1 MENKKYINKNGN
13 VIVIEK
19 DMRGFSPM
27 YENHTFLRYFTWEE
41 NTPSLQEPY
50 IYEAASSE
58 WFEAES
64 LLEWFENVTH
74 HQYKFDELAKEAI
87 EKGIS
92 ADSLEFYEILCKK
105 LSESKIFALPIM
117 KVKNAVYPYVIATS
131 PCTLEGDM
139 VGIAWEEKEAISER
153 LGVEIASLPSN
164 TKEILEKVALD
175 LKLQNL
181 YLNEEVY
188 QFTLYKDDSLKEE
201 LMNIGDFINYDS
213 DEELFDAI
221 LSYVSNKVDDLEFER
236 IFEPAEVDKEYIEKY
251 INNDGETLLLVSDDD
266 PMNPMEDWDALMNY
280 YTWESRYIP
289 MQEGAKDF
297 STMAEWYDSIMG
309 EGAFDR
315 QMKKSKENERSSI
328 GFVYDLC
335 ANLDKKGIYALPILK
350 YEHGL
355 VNYYI
360 GDSIDRWDG
369 SIVGFAWK
377 EKKALCEEYSSKKL
391 TPKIKEIIN
400 SNIEGELK
408 AYTNFANGEA
418 YGFELY
424 SREDGDDPIDS
435 CYGFI
440 GYDSTDELFKDVL
453 ANISSSHKDFFKV
466 D

>member
-1 MENKKYINKNGN
+1 MENKNKKYVNGKGN
-13 VIVIEK
+13 VVLIEK
-19 DMRGFSPM
+19 DVDGFSPM
-27 YENHTFLRYFTWEE
+27 YANHTFLNYFTWEE
-41 NTPSLQEPY
+41 NFKPLQD
-50 IYEAASSE
+50 SE
-58 WFEAES
+58 C
-64 LLEWFENVTH
+64 
-74 HQYKFDELAKEAI
+74 
-87 EKGIS
+87 
-92 ADSLEFYEILCKK
+92 DSLEDWFNSVSKYDFSELKVQSNLSANSLGFYELLCAK
-105 LSESKIFALPIM
+105 LSEEDIFALPII
-117 KVKNAVYPYVIATS
+117 KIKGATYPYAIASS
-131 PCTLEGDM
+131 PSTLEGDM
-139 VGIAWEEKEAISER
+139 VGIAWEEKEVITERLGR
-153 LGVEIASLPSN
+153 LGVEIASLSSK

-181 YLNEEVY
+181 YLNGEVY

-201 LMNIGDFINYDS
+201 LMNIGEFINYDS

-221 LSYVSNKVDDLEFER
+221 LSYVSNKVDDLEFESVY
-236 IFEPAEVDKEYIEKY
+236 EPAEVDKEYIEKY

-266 PMNPMEDWDALMNY
+266 PMNPMEDWDTLMNY

-289 MQEGAKDF
+289 MQEGAKNF
-297 STMAEWYDSIMG
+297 SSMAEWYDSIMG
-309 EGAFDR
+309 EGAFNR

-350 YEHGL
+350 HEHGL

-369 SIVGFAWK
+369 SIVGFTWK

-424 SREDGDDPIDS
+424 SREDGDCPIDS

-440 GYDSTDELFKDVL
+440 GYDSTDELLKEVMD
-453 ANISSSHKDFFKV
+453 NIPGQHKEFFKV

>member
-1 MENKKYINKNGN
+1 MKKYVNKSKNI
-13 VIVIEK
+13 IVIEK

-41 NTPSLQEPY
+41 NIPSLQEPY

-64 LLEWFENVTH
+64 LSEWFENVT
-74 HQYKFDELAKEAI
+74 QYKFDELSKEAT
-87 EKGIS
+87 ENGVS
-92 ADSLEFYEILCKK
+92 TDSLEFYEFLCKK
-105 LSESKIFALPIM
+105 LSEFKIFALPIM

-153 LGVEIASLPSN
+153 LGVEIASLPSK

-201 LMNIGDFINYDS
+201 MMNIGEFINYDS

-236 IFEPAEVDKEYIEKY
+236 VYEPAVISKEYVERY
-251 INNDGETLLLVSDDD
+251 INNDGDTLLLVNDEF
-266 PMNPMEDWDALMNY
+266 PLNPMEDWDMLMKY
-280 YTWESRYIP
+280 YTWENRYIP
-289 MQEGAKDF
+289 MQKGASEF
-297 STMAEWYDSIMG
+297 SSPESWYDSIMG
-309 EGAFDR
+309 EDAFYK
-315 QMKKSKENERSSI
+315 QKEKSQENNRSAV
-328 GFVYDLC
+328 GFAYDLC

-350 YEHGL
+350 YEHSL
-355 VNYYI
+355 VKYYI
-360 GDSIDRWDG
+360 GDSVDRWDG
-369 SIVGFAWK
+369 DVVGFAWRDKK
-377 EKKALCEEYSSKKL
+377 ELCKEYGVKKL
-391 TPKIKEIIN
+391 SQKLKTET
-400 SNIEGELK
+400 IEKVVESELK

-424 SREDGDDPIDS
+424 SREDGKDVIDS

-440 GYDSTDELFKDVL
+440 GYDSTDDLFKAVL
-453 ANISSSHKDFFKV
+453 EYIPDRKDFFKV

>member
-1 MENKKYINKNGN
+1 METKKYVNKNGN
-13 VIVIEK
+13 VIVIK
-19 DMRGFSPM
+19 QDTTGFSPM
-27 YENHTFLRYFTWEE
+27 YENQTTLNYFTWEKDIS
-41 NTPSLQEPY
+41 SLQETYVDTLP
-50 IYEAASSE
+50 
-58 WFEAES
+58 
-64 LLEWFENVTH
+64 EWFENATH
-74 HQYKFDELAKEAI
+74 YQYKFDKLAKEAI
-87 EKGIS
+87 KNGIS
-92 ADSLEFYEILCKK
+92 TDSLEFYEILCKK

-117 KVKNAVYPYVIATS
+117 KVKNAVYPYVIVAS
-131 PCTLEGDM
+131 PSTLEGNM
-139 VGIAWEEKEAISER
+139 VGIAWETEDFLAQFG
-153 LGVEIASLPSN
+153 LLSN
-164 TKEILEKVALD
+164 KKEILKKVTLD

-181 YLNEEVY
+181 YLNGEVY
-188 QFTLYKDDSLKEE
+188 QFTLYKDDSLEEE
-201 LMNIGDFINYDS
+201 LMNIGGFINYDS
-213 DEELFDAI
+213 DEELFNEI
-221 LSYVSNKVDDLEFER
+221 LSYVSDKVEDLDFER
-236 IFEPAEVDKEYIEKY
+236 VYDPAEVDKEYIEKY

-266 PMNPMEDWDALMNY
+266 PMNPMEDWDTLMNY

-289 MQEGAKDF
+289 MQEGAKNF
-297 STMAEWYDSIMG
+297 SDMEEWYDSIMG
-309 EGAFDR
+309 EGAFNR

-424 SREDGDDPIDS
+424 SRENGDDPIDS

-440 GYDSTDELFKDVL
+440 GYDSTDELLKNVL
-453 ANISSSHKDFFKV
+453 ANISGEHKDFFKV

>member
-1 MENKKYINKNGN
+1 METKKYVNKNGN
-13 VIVIEK
+13 VIVIK
-19 DMRGFSPM
+19 QDNTGFSPM
-27 YENHTFLRYFTWEE
+27 YENQTTLNYFTWEKDIS
-41 NTPSLQEPY
+41 SLQETYVDTLP
-50 IYEAASSE
+50 
-58 WFEAES
+58 
-64 LLEWFENVTH
+64 EWFENATQY
-74 HQYKFDELAKEAI
+74 QYKFDKLAKEAI
-87 EKGIS
+87 KNGIS
-92 ADSLEFYEILCKK
+92 TDSLEFYEILCKK

-131 PCTLEGDM
+131 PSTLEGNM
-139 VGIAWEEKEAISER
+139 VGIAWETEDFLAQFGL
-153 LGVEIASLPSN
+153 LGN
-164 TKEILEKVALD
+164 KKEILKKVTLD

-181 YLNEEVY
+181 YLNGEVY
-188 QFTLYKDDSLKEE
+188 QFTLYKDDSLEEE
-201 LMNIGDFINYDS
+201 LMNIGGFINYDS
-213 DEELFDAI
+213 DEELFGEI
-221 LSYVSNKVDDLEFER
+221 LSYISDKTEDLEFER
-236 IFEPAEVDKEYIEKY
+236 VYDPAEVDKEYIEKY

-266 PMNPMEDWDALMNY
+266 PMNPMEDWDTLMNY

-289 MQEGAKDF
+289 MQEGAKNF
-297 STMAEWYDSIMG
+297 SDMEEWYDSIMG
-309 EGAFDR
+309 EGAFNR

-424 SREDGDDPIDS
+424 SRENGDDPIDS

-440 GYDSTDELFKDVL
+440 GYDSTDELLKDVL
-453 ANISSSHKDFFKV
+453 ANISGEHKDFFKV

>member
-1 MENKKYINKNGN
+1 MKKYKNKSCN
-13 VIVIEK
+13 VNIIEK
-19 DMRGFSPM
+19 YMTGFSPM
-27 YENHTFLRYFTWEE
+27 YENDTFLRYFTWEDKF
-41 NTPSLQEPY
+41 PPLQDSELDS
-50 IYEAASSE
+50 IEE
-58 WFEAES
+58 WFNSISKYNFSELEAQSNLPANS
-64 LLEWFENVTH
+64 L
-74 HQYKFDELAKEAI
+74 D
-87 EKGIS
+87 
-92 ADSLEFYEILCKK
+92 FYELLCAK
-105 LSESKIFALPIM
+105 LSEEDIFALPII
-117 KVKNAVYPYVIATS
+117 KIKGATYPYAIASS
-131 PCTLEGDM
+131 PSTLEGDM

-153 LGVEIASLPSN
+153 LGVEIASLPSK
-164 TKEILEKVALD
+164 TKEILGKVALD

-181 YLNEEVY
+181 YLNEEDY
-188 QFTLYKDDSLKEE
+188 QFTLYKDDSLKEKM
-201 LMNIGDFINYDS
+201 MNIGEFINYDS
-213 DEELFDAI
+213 NEELLDAI
-221 LSYVSNKVDDLEFER
+221 LSYVSDKVEDLDFER
-236 IFEPAEVDKEYIEKY
+236 VYEPAEVDKEYIEKY

-266 PMNPMEDWDALMNY
+266 PMNPMEDWDTLMNY

-289 MQEGAKDF
+289 MQEGAKNF
-297 STMAEWYDSIMG
+297 SSMAEWCDSIMG

-377 EKKALCEEYSSKKL
+377 EKQALCEEYGVKKL

-400 SNIEGELK
+400 SIIEGELK

-440 GYDSTDELFKDVL
+440 GYDSTDELLKDVMD
-453 ANISSSHKDFFKV
+453 NIPGQHKDFFKV

>member
-1 MENKKYINKNGN
+1 METKKYVNKNGN
-13 VIVIEK
+13 VIVIK
-19 DMRGFSPM
+19 QDTTGFSPM
-27 YENHTFLRYFTWEE
+27 YENQTTLNYFTWEKDIS
-41 NTPSLQEPY
+41 SLQKTYVDTLP
-50 IYEAASSE
+50 
-58 WFEAES
+58 
-64 LLEWFENVTH
+64 EWFENAT
-74 HQYKFDELAKEAI
+74 QYQCKFDKLAKEAI
-87 EKGIS
+87 KNGIS
-92 ADSLEFYEILCKK
+92 TDSLEFYEILCKK

-117 KVKNAVYPYVIATS
+117 KVKNAVYPYVIAAS
-131 PCTLEGDM
+131 PSTLEGNM
-139 VGIAWEEKEAISER
+139 VGIAWETEDFLAQFGL
-153 LGVEIASLPSN
+153 LGN
-164 TKEILEKVALD
+164 KKEILKKVTLD

-181 YLNEEVY
+181 YLNGEVY
-188 QFTLYKDDSLKEE
+188 QFTLYKDDSLEEE
-201 LMNIGDFINYDS
+201 LMNIGGFINYDS
-213 DEELFDAI
+213 DEELFEEI
-221 LSYVSNKVDDLEFER
+221 LSYISDKTEDLEFER
-236 IFEPAEVDKEYIEKY
+236 VYDPAEVDKEYIEKY

-266 PMNPMEDWDALMNY
+266 PMNPMEDWDTLMNY

-289 MQEGAKDF
+289 MQEGAKNF
-297 STMAEWYDSIMG
+297 SDMEEWYDSIMG
-309 EGAFDR
+309 EGAFNR

-440 GYDSTDELFKDVL
+440 GYDSTDELLKDVL
-453 ANISSSHKDFFKV
+453 ANISGEHKDFFKV